1 MAAGVRPA
9 CGKGYDRPG
18 DDSPTMWAFAWQN
31 LITRPSRTALAV
43 LGLTIPVLA
52 FLGLFS
58 LSGGIRHLMGDTL
71 AGMQN
76 LMVLSANAP
85 APVLSDLPPG
95 TGDALR
101 KVPGLRVVA
110 AEVWKVAPPIEGR
123 GGGGLAGAA
132 LGMLTRSKD
141 QMARGLLNMIEVEGQ
156 DLPAHAR
163 LKNVTINHSILP
175 ASKGGGRMLD
185 ESDIGQPHV
194 VISTKIA
201 REFPNAD
208 GSPKAVGQTI
218 RLGGREFTIVGLYN
232 TGSAL
237 IDATI
242 VMDISTARELL
253 GLGPDAVSTY
263 NVEPVISAEADTLAE
278 RIEQAVPGVR
288 VQRISQFNL
297 TVGAVMGRLD
307 LFLLLAVALAT
318 LVGGVGIA
326 NTMLMSTSERYVE
339 FGVMRTVGWTRR
351 NVLALVTAESALLG
365 LLSGLLGVALAT
377 AGVLTLNRFLEGFS
391 LELSPWLMAA
401 SLAGSLA
408 IATISGLYPA
418 GKASRMTPMDA
429 IRHSVT

>member
-1 MAAGVRPA
+1 MILDEVEEGRT
-9 CGKGYDRPG
+9 G
-18 DDSPTMWAFAWQN
+18 DAMMWSFAWLN
-31 LITRPSRTALAV
+31 LVTRPSRTALAV

-85 APVLSDLPPG
+85 APVLSDLPPEV
-95 TGDALR
+95 GDALR
-101 KVPGLRVVA
+101 AVRGVRMVA
-110 AEVWKVAPPIEGR
+110 AEVWKVSPPIDGR

-132 LGMLTRSKD
+132 LGMLTRPKD
-141 QMARGLLNMIEVEGQ
+141 QMAKGLLNLIQVEGQ

-175 ASKGGGRMLD
+175 ASKGGGRMLNG
-185 ESDIGQPHV
+185 SDIGKPHV
-194 VISTKIA
+194 VISTRIA
-201 REFPNAD
+201 RDYPNAD
-208 GSPKAVGQTI
+208 GSPKGVGQTI
-218 RLGGREFTIVGLYN
+218 RIGGQDFTIAGLYN
-232 TGSAL
+232 TGSPL

-242 VMDISTARELL
+242 VMDIGMARKLL
-253 GLGPDAVSTY
+253 GLGPNAVSTY
-263 NVEPVISAEADTLAE
+263 NVEPVASAESDTLAE
-278 RIEQAVPGVR
+278 RIERAVPGVR
-288 VQRISQFNL
+288 VQRIAQFNL

-307 LFLLLAVALAT
+307 LFLLLAVALAS

-339 FGVMRTVGWTRR
+339 FGVMRTVGWARR
-351 NVLALVTAESALLG
+351 DVLALVTAESALLG
-365 LLSGLLGVALAT
+365 LLSGLLGAGLAT
-377 AGVLTLNRFLEGFS
+377 AGVLTLNRFLDGFS

-401 SLAGSLA
+401 SIAGSLA

-418 GKASRMTPMDA
+418 WKASRMTPMDA